1 MDAIPVYVM
10 RDVIPVVRNMKYTN
24 KLWFLI
30 IVYVAVLFLGASQKI
45 FSAETNTVSSTVV
58 TNNTPPTAN
67 SPSVVVNNSDIC
79 KSAYSGAIQTQV
91 LGISSGV
98 TVRDLNCEMIKL
110 SRSLYGMGMKVAAVS
125 TLCADYRIFDAM
137 WMSATYCPFMG
148 AIGEDAKKGW
158 EENRHLVPAG
168 SKVFL
173 SKAEAEVKQKELEK
187 QVLKQEKEKQKKIEE
202 EKQAL
207 LNELNQGVHKERNDQ
222 IKVFSLGTLAL
233 LLLL

>member
-1 MDAIPVYVM
+1 
-10 RDVIPVVRNMKYTN
+10 
-24 KLWFLI
+24 
-30 IVYVAVLFLGASQKI
+30 
-45 FSAETNTVSSTVV
+45 
-58 TNNTPPTAN
+58 
-67 SPSVVVNNSDIC
+67 VVNNSDIC

-173 SKAEAEVKQKELEK
+173 SKAEAEVKQKKLEK
-187 QVLKQEKEKQKKIEE
+187 QVLKQEQEEQKKLEE
-202 EKQAL
+202 DKQAL
-207 LNELNQGVHKERNDQ
+207 LKELDAGINNET
-222 IKVFSLGTLAL
+222 KVSAAAILSSLAFL
-233 LLLL
+233 LLL

>member
-30 IVYVAVLFLGASQKI
+30 LVYVAVLFLGASQKI

-67 SPSVVVNNSDIC
+67 SPSVVVNNSDVC

-187 QVLKQEKEKQKKIEE
+187 QVLKQEKEKEKKIEE

>member
-1 MDAIPVYVM
+1 
-10 RDVIPVVRNMKYTN
+10 MKQ
-24 KLWFLI
+24 LLI
-30 IVYVAVLFLGASQKI
+30 ILALFTTVGI
-45 FSAETNTVSSTVV
+45 FTDSRAAETNTVSSTVV

-173 SKAEAEVKQKELEK
+173 SIEQAESE
-187 QVLKQEKEKQKKIEE
+187 QEKVAQEIFKIEQE
-202 EKQAL
+202 EQKRLEEDKQAL
-207 LNELNQGVHKERNDQ
+207 LRELDAGINDDNK
-222 IKVFSLGTLAL
+222 ISAAAILSSLAFL
-233 LLLL
+233 LLL

>member
-1 MDAIPVYVM
+1 MGVTLVYVM
-10 RDVIPVVRNMKYTN
+10 MNVIVVVRSMKY
-24 KLWFLI
+24 LF
-30 IVYVAVLFLGASQKI
+30 IVLLFLSTEI
-45 FSAETNTVSSTVV
+45 FAADTNTVSSTVV

-148 AIGEDAKKGW
+148 AIGEDAKSGW
-158 EENRHLVPAG
+158 EANRHSVPAG
-168 SKVFL
+168 SKVFI
-173 SKAEAEVKQKELEK
+173 SIEQAE
-187 QVLKQEKEKQKKIEE
+187 LKQEKAAQEIFKIEQE
-202 EKQAL
+202 EQKRLEEDKQAL
-207 LNELNQGVHKERNDQ
+207 LRELDAGINDDNK
-222 IKVFSLGTLAL
+222 ISAAAILSSLAFL
-233 LLLL
+233 LLL

>member
-1 MDAIPVYVM
+1 V
-10 RDVIPVVRNMKYTN
+10 KQ
-24 KLWFLI
+24 LLI
-30 IVYVAVLFLGASQKI
+30 ILALFTTVGI
-45 FSAETNTVSSTVV
+45 FTDSRAADTNTVSSTVV

-98 TVRDLNCEMIKL
+98 TVRDMNCEMIKL
-110 SRSLYGMGMKVAAVS
+110 ARSLYGMNMRVAAVS

-173 SKAEAEVKQKELEK
+173 SMEQAEIEQERVAQELYELE
-187 QVLKQEKEKQKKIEE
+187 LQEQKKIEQ

-222 IKVFSLGTLAL
+222 IKTFTLGGFAL

>member
-1 MDAIPVYVM
+1 
-10 RDVIPVVRNMKYTN
+10 MKQ
-24 KLWFLI
+24 LLI
-30 IVYVAVLFLGASQKI
+30 ILALFTTVAI
-45 FSAETNTVSSTVV
+45 FTDAKAGDSNTVSSTVV
-58 TNNTPPTAN
+58 TNNTPPTAS

-98 TVRDLNCEMIKL
+98 TVRDMNCEMIKL
-110 SRSLYGMGMKVAAVS
+110 ARSLYSMNMRVAAVS

-158 EENRHLVPAG
+158 ENHRHLVPAG

-173 SKAEAEVKQKELEK
+173 SIEQAELE
-187 QVLKQEKEKQKKIEE
+187 QEKAAQEIFKLEQEEQKKLEE
-202 EKQAL
+202 DKQAL
-207 LNELNQGVHKERNDQ
+207 LRELDAGINNDD
-222 IKVFSLGTLAL
+222 KVSAAAILSGLAFL
-233 LLLL
+233 LLL